1 MTEKWWEADEAA
13 AVAAEQKPAPAPADT
28 VNWWAADEAA
38 ADDAAKPEAQSTAGA
53 AIDWVMRNIK
63 SAYEGASDAVTG
75 DSRREFDYPELPM
88 LAGGKM
94 TDEGYKPS
102 GLSFAQTDKARA
114 EIAAKETGGEVSHD
128 KFGNPI
134 IMYEG
139 KPHYINR
146 PGMSMRDFDEAGA
159 QVVTSLP
166 FASLGGGLGGKALGL
181 IGRAIG
187 TGTGAGVASLAQDKL
202 AEASG
207 AVDAVD
213 PTRAA
218 INAAAGAGFELLAPA
233 AGAIYRQVVG
243 NPKLYDP
250 VSGKLTIVG
259 KMKLRASGLDPDQVS
274 DDFARKFADMAND
287 AVDPKMAART
297 AEAQSLPVE
306 VPLTRGQTTGKASDQ
321 MFESLAYKGAYG
333 RRAEDI
339 MRGQSARQ
347 QDALTANADEIA
359 RRVAGGRRVVTEP
372 GMGGQIAQDALVGK
386 ADAAK
391 AGVDAAYDVARG
403 AGAGMPSQE
412 IGALA
417 KMIGMTDDVA
427 GRLEFAPKAQ
437 AQIKSLDTLATQAG
451 DDATVMVKSLF
462 DWRRQTSTLAAEA
475 NDRTEAAA
483 LKAMVRRFDDA
494 LPEMVKDGLMSGDQ
508 AAVDAWKAAI
518 ASNREFAK
526 AFRAKDLV
534 ADLVAKDGGALKIP
548 PEQAANYIFGVS
560 DAKLMTGMTIA
571 RDLNKVKNL
580 LGDGSEGW
588 NALREEAFLRFLRAG
603 QGNYD
608 HATGARQFS
617 GAKFASFYDNVA
629 AKNPAVMRSLFT
641 DDELKIIGQFKNV
654 AQRVT
659 TTSRGGDNFSNTTPA
674 AANIVQKMM
683 GAGFIGDK
691 AMATLLAIAKPA
703 SNILNEIRTRLA
715 TDFQA
720 PMRTIAPGIMGTL
733 GTTGLDPYLEER
745 RRAAEQQ

>member
-1 MTEKWWEADEAA
+1 MSAERPWEDAPLVEEAA
-13 AVAAEQKPAPAPADT
+13 PAQPAAPVAANPRPWEDAPLAD
-28 VNWWAADEAA
+28 
-38 ADDAAKPEAQSTAGA
+38 PEAQSPAGA
-53 AIDWVMRNIK
+53 AFDWVLRNIK
-63 SAYEGASDAVTG
+63 SAYEGVSDAVTG

-114 EIAAKETGGEVSHD
+114 EIAAKETGGEVSYD

-146 PGMSMRDFDEAGA
+146 PGMSTRDFDEAGA
-159 QVVTSLP
+159 QFVTSLP

-181 IGRAIG
+181 IGRALG

-233 AGAIYRQVVG
+233 ASAIYRQVIG
-243 NPKLYDP
+243 NPQLYDP
-250 VSGKLTIVG
+250 VAGKLTIIG
-259 KMKLRASGLDPDQVS
+259 KMKLRASGLDPDQVT
-274 DDFARKFADMAND
+274 DDFAQKFATMANQ
-287 AVDPKMAART
+287 AVDPKMAAQT
-297 AEAQSLPVE
+297 AQAQSLPVE

-347 QDALTANADEIA
+347 QEALTANADEIA
-359 RRVAGGRRVVTEP
+359 RRVAGGNRVVMEP
-372 GMGGQIAQDALVGK
+372 GMGGQIAQDALVTK

-391 AGVDAAYDVARG
+391 AGVDAAYDAARG
-403 AGAGMPSQE
+403 AGAGMPAQE
-412 IGALA
+412 IGDLSRL
-417 KMIGMTDDVA
+417 IGMTDDVA

-437 AQIKSLDTLATQAG
+437 VQLKALDKLSAQG

-462 DWRRQTSTLAAEA
+462 DWRRQTTNLAAEA

-483 LKAMVRRFDDA
+483 LKAMVRRFDEA
-494 LPEMVKDGLMSGDQ
+494 LPEMVKDGLMTGDQ

-534 ADLVAKDGGALKIP
+534 ADLVAKDGGTLKIP
-548 PEQAANYIFGVS
+548 PESAANYIFGVS

-571 RDLNKVKNL
+571 RDLNKVKTL
-580 LGDGSEGW
+580 LGENSEAW
-588 NALREEAFLRFLRAG
+588 NALREEAFMRFLRAG

-629 AKNPAVMRSLFT
+629 AKNPAVMKSLFT
-641 DDELKIIGQFKNV
+641 EDELKLIGQFKNV

-659 TTSRGGDNFSNTTPA
+659 TTSRGGDNYSNTTPA

-691 AMATLLAIAKPA
+691 AMATLMAVAKPA

-715 TDFQA
+715 TDFEA
-720 PMRTIAPGIMGTL
+720 PMRTIAPGIVGAL
-733 GTTGLDPYLEER
+733 GATGIDPALEER
-745 RRAAEQQ
+745 LRAAQQQ